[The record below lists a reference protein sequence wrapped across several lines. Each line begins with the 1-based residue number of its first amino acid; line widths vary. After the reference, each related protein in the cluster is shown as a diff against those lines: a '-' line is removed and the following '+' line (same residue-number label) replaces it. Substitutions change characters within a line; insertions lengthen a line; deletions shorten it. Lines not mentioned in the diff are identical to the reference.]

1 VACIISNFSSVLT
14 LAASEQF
21 MRDGI
26 HKSKTGSNQQLDMR
40 GRRIRTKTA
49 LLRRRPLQA
58 ERVQL
63 QLGPYAQQQSEER
76 L

>member
-1 VACIISNFSSVLT
+1 
-14 LAASEQF
+14 
-21 MRDGI
+21 MRDGS

-40 GRRIRTKTA
+40 WRRTRTKTA
-49 LLRRRPLQA
+49 LLHRRPLQA

-63 QLGPYAQQQSEER
+63 LLGPYAQQQSEET